1 MKDEL
6 NAYGRTIGE
15 EIETKYI
22 RSDELEIIKSS
33 KLYEYVEDIYDK
45 PTSSKFLKLTAY
57 MALNIL
63 KGICSIVLPMA
74 AIAFLV
80 FLCSKMGAYSLGR
93 VLSVNIPNTDIVS
106 FSLSITGFLIFIL
119 LGCFSVANVAV
130 DDLNMPIIF
139 KVVVSVIVLALGI
152 QLMFAFM
159 AANDFVFI
167 FFPLFKFSFVLCFLF
182 SVLELITAFY
192 SLLKRK
198 KYTFE
203 FVKQKMAVLPR
214 RKVIG

>member
-22 RSDELEIIKSS
+22 GSDELEIRNTNTLHEDIRSS

-45 PTSSKFLKLTAY
+45 PTSSKLLKLTAY
-57 MALNIL
+57 MALNIV

-80 FLCSKMGAYSLGR
+80 FLCSKMGAYSLGG
-93 VLSVNIPNTDIVS
+93 VLSVNIPNADIVS
-106 FSLSITGFLIFIL
+106 FSLSITGFLMFIL
-119 LGCFSVANVAV
+119 LGGFSVAIVAV

-159 AANDFVFI
+159 AANDFVSI

-192 SLLKRK
+192 
-198 KYTFE
+198 
-203 FVKQKMAVLPR
+203 FVKK
-214 RKVIG
+214 KEIIHF

>member
-1 MKDEL
+1 MKDGL

-22 RSDELEIIKSS
+22 RSDKLEIRNTNTLQEDIRSS

-45 PTSSKFLKLTAY
+45 PTSSTFLKLTAY
-57 MALNIL
+57 MVLNMV
-63 KGICSIVLPMA
+63 KSICFIVLAMA

-80 FLCSKMGAYSLGR
+80 FSCSKMGAYSLGR
-93 VLSVNIPNTDIVS
+93 ILSVNIPNTDIVS
-106 FSLSITGFLIFIL
+106 FSLSITGFLMLIL
-119 LGCFSVANVAV
+119 LGGFSVANVAV

-139 KVVVSVIVLALGI
+139 KVVVSVTVLVLGI

-159 AANDFVFI
+159 AANDFVSI

-198 KYTFE
+198 K
-203 FVKQKMAVLPR
+203 
-214 RKVIG
+214 

>member
-6 NAYGRTIGE
+6 NVYGRTIGK

-22 RSDELEIIKSS
+22 RSDELEIRNTKTLQEDIRSS

-119 LGCFSVANVAV
+119 LGCFSVAIVAF
-130 DDLNMPIIF
+130 DDFSIPLFF
-139 KVVVSVIVLALGI
+139 KVVVSVIVLTLGI
-152 QLMFAFM
+152 LLMNTFM
-159 AANDFVFI
+159 TANDFASI
-167 FFPLFKFSFVLCFLF
+167 FFPLFKFAFVLCFLF
-182 SVLELITAFY
+182 SVLKLFAAFY
-192 SLLKRK
+192 
-198 KYTFE
+198 
-203 FVKQKMAVLPR
+203 FVKK
-214 RKVIG
+214 K

>member
-93 VLSVNIPNTDIVS
+93 ILSVNIPNTDIVS
-106 FSLSITGFLIFIL
+106 FSLSITGFLMFIL
-119 LGCFSVANVAV
+119 LGGFSVANVAV

-139 KVVVSVIVLALGI
+139 KVVVSVIMLALGI
-152 QLMFAFM
+152 QLMSAFM
-159 AANDFVFI
+159 AANDFVSI
-167 FFPLFKFSFVLCFLF
+167 FFPLFKFSFVLCFLL
-182 SVLELITAFY
+182 SVQELITAFY
-192 SLLKRK
+192 
-198 KYTFE
+198 
-203 FVKQKMAVLPR
+203 FVKK
-214 RKVIG
+214 KEIIHF

>member
-22 RSDELEIIKSS
+22 GSDELEIQNTNILQEDIRSS

-45 PTSSKFLKLTAY
+45 PTSSKLLKLTAY
-57 MALNIL
+57 MALNMV
-63 KGICSIVLPMA
+63 KSICFIVLAMA

-80 FLCSKMGAYSLGR
+80 FSCSKMGAYSLER
-93 VLSVNIPNTDIVS
+93 VLSVNIPNTDTVS
-106 FSLSITGFLIFIL
+106 FSLSITGFLMLIL
-119 LGCFSVANVAV
+119 LGGFSVANVAV

-139 KVVVSVIVLALGI
+139 KVVVSVIILALGI

-159 AANDFVFI
+159 AANDFASI
-167 FFPLFKFSFVLCFLF
+167 FFPLFKFSFVLCFFL
-182 SVLELITAFY
+182 SVQELITAFY
-192 SLLKRK
+192 
-198 KYTFE
+198 
-203 FVKQKMAVLPR
+203 FVKK
-214 RKVIG
+214 K

>member
-6 NAYGRTIGE
+6 NAYGRTIGK

-22 RSDELEIIKSS
+22 RSDKLEIRNTNTLQEDIRSS

-45 PTSSKFLKLTAY
+45 PTSSKLLKLTAY
-57 MALNIL
+57 MALNMVIS
-63 KGICSIVLPMA
+63 ICSIVLPMA

-93 VLSVNIPNTDIVS
+93 ILSVNIPSTDIVS
-106 FSLSITGFLIFIL
+106 FSLSITGFLMFIL
-119 LGCFSVANVAV
+119 LGGFSVANVAV

-139 KVVVSVIVLALGI
+139 KVVVSVTVLVLGI

-159 AANDFVFI
+159 AANDFVSI

-192 SLLKRK
+192 
-198 KYTFE
+198 
-203 FVKQKMAVLPR
+203 FVR
-214 RKVIG
+214 HI

>member
-22 RSDELEIIKSS
+22 RSDELEIRNTNTLQEDIRSS
-33 KLYEYVEDIYDK
+33 KLYEYVEDFYDK
-45 PTSSKFLKLTAY
+45 PKLSKFLKLMAY
-57 MALNIL
+57 MALNMV
-63 KGICSIVLPMA
+63 KSICSIVLPMA
-74 AIAFLV
+74 GIAFLV
-80 FLCSKMGAYSLGR
+80 FLCSKMGAYFLES
-93 VLSVNIPNTDIVS
+93 VLSVGIPNQDIVS
-106 FSLSITGFLIFIL
+106 FSLSITGFLMFIL
-119 LGCFSVANVAV
+119 LGGFSVAIVAV

-159 AANDFVFI
+159 AANDFASI

-192 SLLKRK
+192 
-198 KYTFE
+198 
-203 FVKQKMAVLPR
+203 FVKK
-214 RKVIG
+214 KEIIDF

>member
-22 RSDELEIIKSS
+22 GSDELEIQNTNILQEDIRSS

-45 PTSSKFLKLTAY
+45 PTSSKFLKLTVY
-57 MALNIL
+57 MALNMV
-63 KGICSIVLPMA
+63 KSICSIVLPMA
-74 AIAFLV
+74 GIAFLV
-80 FLCSKMGAYSLGR
+80 FLCSKKGAYFLES
-93 VLSVNIPNTDIVS
+93 VLSVGIPNQDIVS
-106 FSLSITGFLIFIL
+106 FSLSITGFLMFIL
-119 LGCFSVANVAV
+119 LGGFSVAIVAV

-159 AANDFVFI
+159 AANDFVSI

-192 SLLKRK
+192 
-198 KYTFE
+198 
-203 FVKQKMAVLPR
+203 FVKK
-214 RKVIG
+214 KEIIYF

>member
-1 MKDEL
+1 MKEEL
-6 NAYGRTIGE
+6 NVYGRTIGE

-22 RSDELEIIKSS
+22 RSDELEIRNTNTLQEDIKSS

-80 FLCSKMGAYSLGR
+80 FLCSKMGAHSLGR

-106 FSLSITGFLIFIL
+106 FSLSVTGFLIFIL
-119 LGCFSVANVAV
+119 LGCFSVAIVAV
-130 DDLNMPIIF
+130 DDLNIPIIF
-139 KVVVSVIVLALGI
+139 KEVVSVIMLVLGI
-152 QLMFAFM
+152 LLMNTFM
-159 AANDFVFI
+159 TANDFVSI
-167 FFPLFKFSFVLCFLF
+167 FFPLFKFAFVLCFLF
-182 SVLELITAFY
+182 SALKLFAAFY
-192 SLLKRK
+192 
-198 KYTFE
+198 
-203 FVKQKMAVLPR
+203 FVKK
-214 RKVIG
+214 K

>member
-6 NAYGRTIGE
+6 NVYGRTIGK

-22 RSDELEIIKSS
+22 RSDELEIRNTKTLQEDIRSS

-119 LGCFSVANVAV
+119 LGCFSVAIVAV
-130 DDLNMPIIF
+130 DDFSIPLFF
-139 KVVVSVIVLALGI
+139 KVVSVIVLALGI
-152 QLMFAFM
+152 LLMNTFM
-159 AANDFVFI
+159 TANDFVSI
-167 FFPLFKFSFVLCFLF
+167 FFPLFKFAFVLCFLF
-182 SVLELITAFY
+182 SVLKLFAAFY
-192 SLLKRK
+192 
-198 KYTFE
+198 
-203 FVKQKMAVLPR
+203 FVKK
-214 RKVIG
+214 K

>member
-1 MKDEL
+1 MKEEL
-6 NAYGRTIGE
+6 NVYGRTIGE

-93 VLSVNIPNTDIVS
+93 VLSVNITNPDIVS

-119 LGCFSVANVAV
+119 FSGFSVAIVAV
-130 DDLNMPIIF
+130 DDLNIPMIF
-139 KVVVSVIVLALGI
+139 KVVVSVIVLTLGI
-152 QLMFAFM
+152 QLMLAFT
-159 AANDFVFI
+159 AANDFVSI
-167 FFPLFKFSFVLCFLF
+167 FFPLFKFSLVLCFLF
-182 SVLELITAFY
+182 SALKLFAAFY
-192 SLLKRK
+192 
-198 KYTFE
+198 
-203 FVKQKMAVLPR
+203 FVKK
-214 RKVIG
+214 K

>member
-22 RSDELEIIKSS
+22 GSDELEIQNTNILQEDIRSS
-33 KLYEYVEDIYDK
+33 KLYEYVENLYDK
-45 PTSSKFLKLTAY
+45 PTSSKLLKLTAY
-57 MALNIL
+57 MALNMV
-63 KGICSIVLPMA
+63 KNICFIVLAMA

-93 VLSVNIPNTDIVS
+93 ILSVNIPNTDIVS
-106 FSLSITGFLIFIL
+106 FSLSITGFLMFIL
-119 LGCFSVANVAV
+119 LGGFSVANVAV

-152 QLMFAFM
+152 QLMSAFM
-159 AANDFVFI
+159 AANDFVSI
-167 FFPLFKFSFVLCFLF
+167 FFPLFKFSFVLCFLL
-182 SVLELITAFY
+182 SVQELITAFY
-192 SLLKRK
+192 
-198 KYTFE
+198 
-203 FVKQKMAVLPR
+203 FVKK
-214 RKVIG
+214 KEIIHF

>member
-15 EIETKYI
+15 EIGTKYI
-22 RSDELEIIKSS
+22 RSDKLEIQNTNTLQEDIRSS
-33 KLYEYVEDIYDK
+33 KLYEYVGDIYDK
-45 PTSSKFLKLTAY
+45 PTLSKFLKLIAY
-57 MALNIL
+57 MALNMV
-63 KGICSIVLPMA
+63 KSICLIVLLKA

-80 FLCSKMGAYSLGR
+80 FSCSKMGAYSLER

-106 FSLSITGFLIFIL
+106 FSLSFTGFLMFIL
-119 LGCFSVANVAV
+119 LGGFSVANVAV

-198 KYTFE
+198 K
-203 FVKQKMAVLPR
+203 
-214 RKVIG
+214 

>member
-93 VLSVNIPNTDIVS
+93 VIKCEYSKYRYS
-106 FSLSITGFLIFIL
+106 
-119 LGCFSVANVAV
+119 
-130 DDLNMPIIF
+130 
-139 KVVVSVIVLALGI
+139 
-152 QLMFAFM
+152 
-159 AANDFVFI
+159 I
-167 FFPLFKFSFVLCFLF
+167 FFIEYYRLFNV
-182 SVLELITAFY
+182 Y
-192 SLLKRK
+192 SIRLL
-198 KYTFE
+198 
-203 FVKQKMAVLPR
+203 
-214 RKVIG
+214 

>member
-1 MKDEL
+1 MKEEL
-6 NAYGRTIGE
+6 NVYGRTIGE

-22 RSDELEIIKSS
+22 RSDELEIRNTNTLQEDIKSS

-63 KGICSIVLPMA
+63 KGICSIVLPMV

-80 FLCSKMGAYSLGR
+80 FLCSKMGAYSL
-93 VLSVNIPNTDIVS
+93 LSVNIPNTDIVS
-106 FSLSITGFLIFIL
+106 FSLSVTGFLIFIL
-119 LGCFSVANVAV
+119 LGCFSVAIVAV
-130 DDLNMPIIF
+130 DDFSIPLFF

-152 QLMFAFM
+152 LLMNTFM
-159 AANDFVFI
+159 TANDFVSI

-182 SVLELITAFY
+182 SALKLFAAFY
-192 SLLKRK
+192 
-198 KYTFE
+198 
-203 FVKQKMAVLPR
+203 FVKK
-214 RKVIG
+214 K

>member
-15 EIETKYI
+15 EIGTKYI
-22 RSDELEIIKSS
+22 RSDKLEIQNTNTLQEDIRSS
-33 KLYEYVEDIYDK
+33 KLYEYVGDIYDK
-45 PTSSKFLKLTAY
+45 PTLSKFLKLIAY
-57 MALNIL
+57 MALNMV
-63 KGICSIVLPMA
+63 KSICLIVLLMA

-80 FLCSKMGAYSLGR
+80 FSCSKMGAYSLER

-106 FSLSITGFLIFIL
+106 FSLSFTGFLMFIL
-119 LGCFSVANVAV
+119 LGGFSVANVAV

-198 KYTFE
+198 K
-203 FVKQKMAVLPR
+203 
-214 RKVIG
+214 

>member
-22 RSDELEIIKSS
+22 RSDELEIRNTNTLQEDIRSS

-45 PTSSKFLKLTAY
+45 PTLSKFLKLIAY
-57 MALNIL
+57 MALNIV

-93 VLSVNIPNTDIVS
+93 VLSVNIPNQDIVS
-106 FSLSITGFLIFIL
+106 FSLSITGFLMFIL
-119 LGCFSVANVAV
+119 LGGFSVAIVAV
-130 DDLNMPIIF
+130 DDLNIPMIF
-139 KVVVSVIVLALGI
+139 KVVVSVIMLALGI
-152 QLMFAFM
+152 LLMHAFM
-159 AANDFVFI
+159 TANDFVSI
-167 FFPLFKFSFVLCFLF
+167 FFPLFKFLFVLSFLF
-182 SVLELITAFY
+182 SLLKLITAFNFI
-192 SLLKRK
+192 K
-198 KYTFE
+198 K
-203 FVKQKMAVLPR
+203 K
-214 RKVIG
+214 

>member
-6 NAYGRTIGE
+6 NVYGRTIGK

-22 RSDELEIIKSS
+22 RSDELEIRNTKTLQEDIRSS

-119 LGCFSVANVAV
+119 LGCFSVAIVAV
-130 DDLNMPIIF
+130 DDFSIPLFF

-152 QLMFAFM
+152 LLMNTFM
-159 AANDFVFI
+159 TANDFVSI
-167 FFPLFKFSFVLCFLF
+167 FFPLFKFAFVLCFLF
-182 SVLELITAFY
+182 SVLKLFAEFY
-192 SLLKRK
+192 
-198 KYTFE
+198 
-203 FVKQKMAVLPR
+203 FVKK
-214 RKVIG
+214 K

>member
-1 MKDEL
+1 MKDGL

-22 RSDELEIIKSS
+22 RSDELEIRNTNTLQEDIRSS
-33 KLYEYVEDIYDK
+33 ILYVEDIYDK
-45 PTSSKFLKLTAY
+45 PTSSTFLKLTAY
-57 MALNIL
+57 MVLNL
-63 KGICSIVLPMA
+63 VKSICSIVLPMA

-119 LGCFSVANVAV
+119 LGCFSVAIIAV
-130 DDLNMPIIF
+130 DDFSIPLFF

-152 QLMFAFM
+152 LLMNTFM
-159 AANDFVFI
+159 TANDFVSI
-167 FFPLFKFSFVLCFLF
+167 FFPLFKFAFVLCFLF
-182 SVLELITAFY
+182 SVLKLFAAFY
-192 SLLKRK
+192 
-198 KYTFE
+198 
-203 FVKQKMAVLPR
+203 FVKK
-214 RKVIG
+214 K

>member
-22 RSDELEIIKSS
+22 GSDELEIQNTNILQEDIRSS

-45 PTSSKFLKLTAY
+45 PTSSKLLKLTAY
-57 MALNIL
+57 MVLNIV

-93 VLSVNIPNTDIVS
+93 VLSVNIPNVDIVS
-106 FSLSITGFLIFIL
+106 FSLSITGFLMFIL
-119 LGCFSVANVAV
+119 LGGFSLAIVAV

-159 AANDFVFI
+159 AANDFVSI
-167 FFPLFKFSFVLCFLF
+167 FFPFFKFSLVLCFLL

-192 SLLKRK
+192 
-198 KYTFE
+198 
-203 FVKQKMAVLPR
+203 FVKK
-214 RKVIG
+214 KEIIHF

>member
-6 NAYGRTIGE
+6 NAYGRTIGK

-22 RSDELEIIKSS
+22 RSDKLEIRNTNTLQEDIRSS

-45 PTSSKFLKLTAY
+45 PTSSKFLKLIAY
-57 MALNIL
+57 MALNMA
-63 KGICSIVLPMA
+63 KSICLIILPMA

-80 FLCSKMGAYSLGR
+80 FSCSKMGAYSLGR
-93 VLSVNIPNTDIVS
+93 ILSVNIPSTDIVS
-106 FSLSITGFLIFIL
+106 FSLSITGFLMLIL
-119 LGCFSVANVAV
+119 LGGFSVANVAV

-139 KVVVSVIVLALGI
+139 KVVVSVTVLVLGI

-159 AANDFVFI
+159 AANDFVSI

-182 SVLELITAFY
+182 SLPKLITAFY
-192 SLLKRK
+192 
-198 KYTFE
+198 
-203 FVKQKMAVLPR
+203 FVKK
-214 RKVIG
+214 K

>member
-1 MKDEL
+1 MKEEL
-6 NAYGRTIGE
+6 NVYGRTIGE

-22 RSDELEIIKSS
+22 RSDELEIRNTNTLQGDIRSS

-45 PTSSKFLKLTAY
+45 PKPSKFLKLTAY
-57 MALNIL
+57 MVLNMV
-63 KGICSIVLPMA
+63 KSICFIVLAMA

-80 FLCSKMGAYSLGR
+80 FSCSKMGAYSLGR
-93 VLSVNIPNTDIVS
+93 ILSVNIPNTDIVS
-106 FSLSITGFLIFIL
+106 FSLSITGFLMLIL
-119 LGCFSVANVAV
+119 LGGFSVANVAV

-139 KVVVSVIVLALGI
+139 KVVVSVTVLVLGI

-159 AANDFVFI
+159 AANDFVSI

-198 KYTFE
+198 K
-203 FVKQKMAVLPR
+203 
-214 RKVIG
+214 

>member
-15 EIETKYI
+15 EIGTKYI
-22 RSDELEIIKSS
+22 RSDKLEIQNTNTLQEDIRSS

-45 PTSSKFLKLTAY
+45 PTLSKFLKLIAY
-57 MALNIL
+57 MALNMV
-63 KGICSIVLPMA
+63 KSICLIVLLMA

-80 FLCSKMGAYSLGR
+80 FSCSKMGAYSLER

-106 FSLSITGFLIFIL
+106 FSLSFTDFLMFIL
-119 LGCFSVANVAV
+119 LGGFSVANVAV

-159 AANDFVFI
+159 AANDFVSI
-167 FFPLFKFSFVLCFLF
+167 FFPLFKFAFVLCFLF
-182 SVLELITAFY
+182 SVLKLFAAFY
-192 SLLKRK
+192 
-198 KYTFE
+198 
-203 FVKQKMAVLPR
+203 FVKK
-214 RKVIG
+214 K

>member
-1 MKDEL
+1 MKEEL
-6 NAYGRTIGE
+6 NVYGRTIGE

-22 RSDELEIIKSS
+22 RSDELEIRNTNTLQEDIKSS

-80 FLCSKMGAYSLGR
+80 FLCSKMGAYSL
-93 VLSVNIPNTDIVS
+93 LSVNIPNTDIVS
-106 FSLSITGFLIFIL
+106 FSLSVTGFLIFIL
-119 LGCFSVANVAV
+119 LGCFSVAVVAV
-130 DDLNMPIIF
+130 DDFSIPLFF

-152 QLMFAFM
+152 LLMNTFM
-159 AANDFVFI
+159 TANDSVSI

-182 SVLELITAFY
+182 SALKLFAAFY
-192 SLLKRK
+192 
-198 KYTFE
+198 
-203 FVKQKMAVLPR
+203 FVKK
-214 RKVIG
+214 K

>member
-1 MKDEL
+1 MKEEL
-6 NAYGRTIGE
+6 NVYGRTIGE

-22 RSDELEIIKSS
+22 RSDELEIRNTNTLQEDIKSS

-80 FLCSKMGAYSLGR
+80 FLCSKMGAYSL
-93 VLSVNIPNTDIVS
+93 LSVNIPNTDIVS
-106 FSLSITGFLIFIL
+106 FSLSVTGFLIFIL
-119 LGCFSVANVAV
+119 LGCFSVAIVAV
-130 DDLNMPIIF
+130 DDFSIPLFF

-152 QLMFAFM
+152 LLMNTFM
-159 AANDFVFI
+159 TANDFVSI

-182 SVLELITAFY
+182 SALKLFAAFY
-192 SLLKRK
+192 
-198 KYTFE
+198 
-203 FVKQKMAVLPR
+203 FVKK
-214 RKVIG
+214 K

>member
-1 MKDEL
+1 MIDEL

-22 RSDELEIIKSS
+22 RSDKLEIQNTNTLQEDIRSS

-45 PTSSKFLKLTAY
+45 PKLSKFLKLIAY

-80 FLCSKMGAYSLGR
+80 FLCSKKGACFLES
-93 VLSVNIPNTDIVS
+93 VLSMGIPNQDIVS
-106 FSLSITGFLIFIL
+106 FSLSITGFLMFIL
-119 LGCFSVANVAV
+119 LGGFSVAIVAV
-130 DDLNMPIIF
+130 DDFSIPLFF

-159 AANDFVFI
+159 AANDFVSI

-192 SLLKRK
+192 
-198 KYTFE
+198 
-203 FVKQKMAVLPR
+203 FVKK
-214 RKVIG
+214 KEIIHF

>member
-6 NAYGRTIGE
+6 NAYGRTIGK

-22 RSDELEIIKSS
+22 RSDELEIRNTNTLQEDIKSS
-33 KLYEYVEDIYDK
+33 KLYEYVEDIHDK
-45 PTSSKFLKLTAY
+45 PTSSKFLKLMAY
-57 MALNIL
+57 MVLNMV
-63 KGICSIVLPMA
+63 KSICFIVLSMA

-80 FLCSKMGAYSLGR
+80 FLCSKMGVYSLES
-93 VLSVNIPNTDIVS
+93 VLSVSIPNQDIMS
-106 FSLSITGFLIFIL
+106 FSLSVTGFLIFIL
-119 LGCFSVANVAV
+119 SGGFSVANVAV

-139 KVVVSVIVLALGI
+139 KVVVSVTVLVLGI

-159 AANDFVFI
+159 AANDFVSI

-198 KYTFE
+198 K
-203 FVKQKMAVLPR
+203 
-214 RKVIG
+214 

>member
-15 EIETKYI
+15 EIGTKYI
-22 RSDELEIIKSS
+22 RSDKLEIQNTNTLQEDIRSS

-45 PTSSKFLKLTAY
+45 PTLSKFLKLIAY
-57 MALNIL
+57 MALNMV
-63 KGICSIVLPMA
+63 KSICLIVLLMA

-80 FLCSKMGAYSLGR
+80 FSCSKMGAYSLER

-106 FSLSITGFLIFIL
+106 FSLSFTGFLMFIL
-119 LGCFSVANVAV
+119 LGGFSVANVAV

-159 AANDFVFI
+159 AANDFVSI

-198 KYTFE
+198 K
-203 FVKQKMAVLPR
+203 
-214 RKVIG
+214 

>member
-22 RSDELEIIKSS
+22 RSDELEIRNTNTLQEDIRSS
-33 KLYEYVEDIYDK
+33 KLYEYVEDFYDK
-45 PTSSKFLKLTAY
+45 PKLSKFLKLMAY
-57 MALNIL
+57 MALNMV
-63 KGICSIVLPMA
+63 KSICSIVLPMA
-74 AIAFLV
+74 GIAFLV
-80 FLCSKMGAYSLGR
+80 FLCSKMGAYFLES
-93 VLSVNIPNTDIVS
+93 VLSVGIPNQDIVS
-106 FSLSITGFLIFIL
+106 FSLSITGFLMFIL
-119 LGCFSVANVAV
+119 LGGFSVAIVAV

-159 AANDFVFI
+159 AANDFVSI

-192 SLLKRK
+192 
-198 KYTFE
+198 
-203 FVKQKMAVLPR
+203 FVKK
-214 RKVIG
+214 KEIIDF

>member
-1 MKDEL
+1 MKDGL
-6 NAYGRTIGE
+6 NAYGRTIGK

-22 RSDELEIIKSS
+22 RSDGLEIRNTNTLQEDIRFS
-33 KLYEYVEDIYDK
+33 KLYEYVEDLYDK

-57 MALNIL
+57 MALNMV
-63 KGICSIVLPMA
+63 KSICFIVLLMA

-93 VLSVNIPNTDIVS
+93 ILSVNIPDTDIVS
-106 FSLSITGFLIFIL
+106 FSLSITGFLMFIL
-119 LGCFSVANVAV
+119 LGGFSVANVAV
-130 DDLNMPIIF
+130 DDLNTPIIF
-139 KVVVSVIVLALGI
+139 KAVDSVIVLALGI

-198 KYTFE
+198 K
-203 FVKQKMAVLPR
+203 
-214 RKVIG
+214 

>member
-1 MKDEL
+1 MKDGL

-22 RSDELEIIKSS
+22 RSDELEIRNTNTLQEDIRSS

-45 PTSSKFLKLTAY
+45 PTSSTFLKLTAY
-57 MALNIL
+57 MVLNMV
-63 KGICSIVLPMA
+63 KSICFIVLAMA

-80 FLCSKMGAYSLGR
+80 FSCSKMGAYSLGR
-93 VLSVNIPNTDIVS
+93 ILSVIIPNTDIVS
-106 FSLSITGFLIFIL
+106 FSLSITGFLMLIL
-119 LGCFSVANVAV
+119 LGGFSVANVAV

-139 KVVVSVIVLALGI
+139 KVVVSVTVLVLGI
-152 QLMFAFM
+152 QLIFAFM
-159 AANDFVFI
+159 AANDFVSI

-198 KYTFE
+198 K
-203 FVKQKMAVLPR
+203 
-214 RKVIG
+214 

>member
-6 NAYGRTIGE
+6 NAYGRSIGK

-22 RSDELEIIKSS
+22 RSDKLEIRNTNTLQEDIRSS

-45 PTSSKFLKLTAY
+45 PTSSKLLKLTAY
-57 MALNIL
+57 MALNMVIS
-63 KGICSIVLPMA
+63 ICSIVLPMA

-93 VLSVNIPNTDIVS
+93 ILSVNIPSTDIVS
-106 FSLSITGFLIFIL
+106 FSLSITGFLMFIL
-119 LGCFSVANVAV
+119 LGGFSVANVAV

-139 KVVVSVIVLALGI
+139 KVVVSVTVLVLGI

-159 AANDFVFI
+159 AANDFDSI

-192 SLLKRK
+192 
-198 KYTFE
+198 
-203 FVKQKMAVLPR
+203 FVKK
-214 RKVIG
+214 KEIIHF

>member
-45 PTSSKFLKLTAY
+45 PKPSKFLKLTAY
-57 MALNIL
+57 MALNIV
-63 KGICSIVLPMA
+63 KGICLIVLPMA

-80 FLCSKMGAYSLGR
+80 FLCSKMGAYSLER

-106 FSLSITGFLIFIL
+106 FSLSITGFLMAIL
-119 LGCFSVANVAV
+119 LGGFSVAIVWG
-130 DDLNMPIIF
+130 DDLNIPIIF
-139 KVVVSVIVLALGI
+139 KVVVSAVMLALGI
-152 QLMFAFM
+152 LLMNTFM
-159 AANDFVFI
+159 TANNFVSI

-182 SVLELITAFY
+182 SALKLFAAFY
-192 SLLKRK
+192 
-198 KYTFE
+198 
-203 FVKQKMAVLPR
+203 FVKK
-214 RKVIG
+214 K

>member
-15 EIETKYI
+15 EIGTKYI
-22 RSDELEIIKSS
+22 RSDKLEIQNTNTLQEDIRSS

-45 PTSSKFLKLTAY
+45 PTLSKFLKLIAY
-57 MALNIL
+57 MALNMV
-63 KGICSIVLPMA
+63 KSICLIVLLMA

-80 FLCSKMGAYSLGR
+80 FSCSKMGAYSLER

-106 FSLSITGFLIFIL
+106 FSLSFTGFLMFIL
-119 LGCFSVANVAV
+119 LGGFSVANVAV

-182 SVLELITAFY
+182 SVLKLFAAFY
-192 SLLKRK
+192 
-198 KYTFE
+198 
-203 FVKQKMAVLPR
+203 FVKK
-214 RKVIG
+214 K

>member
-22 RSDELEIIKSS
+22 RSDELDIQNTNTLQEDIRSS
-33 KLYEYVEDIYDK
+33 KLYEYIEDIYDK
-45 PTSSKFLKLTAY
+45 PTSSKFLKLMAY
-57 MALNIL
+57 MALNMV
-63 KGICSIVLPMA
+63 KSICSIVLPMA
-74 AIAFLV
+74 GIAFLV
-80 FLCSKMGAYSLGR
+80 FLCSKMGAYFLES

-106 FSLSITGFLIFIL
+106 FSLSITGFLMFIL
-119 LGCFSVANVAV
+119 LGGFSVANVAV
-130 DDLNMPIIF
+130 DDLNMPIVF
-139 KVVVSVIVLALGI
+139 KVVVSVTVLVLGI
-152 QLMFAFM
+152 QLMSAFM
-159 AANDFVFI
+159 AANDFVSI

-198 KYTFE
+198 K
-203 FVKQKMAVLPR
+203 
-214 RKVIG
+214 